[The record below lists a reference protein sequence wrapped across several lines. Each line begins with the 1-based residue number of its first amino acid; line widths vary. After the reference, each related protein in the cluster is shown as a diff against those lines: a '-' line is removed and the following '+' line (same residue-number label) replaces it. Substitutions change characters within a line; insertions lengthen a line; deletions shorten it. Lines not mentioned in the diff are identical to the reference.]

1 MNAKE
6 LFNAIKTSY
15 GSGIFG
21 DGLEV
26 DTYIGTEG
34 VFPILAIIPIPE
46 AEEVSFSSDRFNV
59 FDTMD
64 VYCLQNMPELDFKAS
79 TIFDPAKAGEVKLL
93 KSFYPYMKNI
103 TILESLTAFQKFDD
117 GVISSGYRIKIKN
130 SPFCP

>member
-6 LFNAIKTSY
+6 LFNSIKTSY

-21 DGLEV
+21 SGEEV
-26 DTYIGTEG
+26 DMYVGTEG
-34 VFPILAIIPIPE
+34 IFPILAIIPIPE
-46 AEEVSFSSDRFNV
+46 AEEVSFVSDRFNV

-64 VYCLQNMPELDFKAS
+64 VYCLQNAAELDNLTS
-79 TIFDPAKAGEVKLL
+79 IVFDVAKTGEIKLL

-103 TILESLTAFQKFDD
+103 NIVESLTSFQRFDD
-117 GVISSGYRIKIKN
+117 GVVSSGYRIKIKN

>member
-21 DGLEV
+21 NGEEIDA
-26 DTYIGTEG
+26 YIGTEG
-34 VFPILAIIPIPE
+34 VFPILAVIPIPE
-46 AEEVSFSSDRFNV
+46 AEEVSFVADRFNV

-64 VYCLQNMPELDFKAS
+64 VYCLQNATELDVLTSAV
-79 TIFDPAKAGEVKLL
+79 FDPAKAGEVKLL
-93 KSFYPYMKNI
+93 KSLYPYMKDI
-103 TILESLTAFQKFDD
+103 TILESLTAFQKFND

>member
-6 LFNAIKTSY
+6 LFNSIKTSY

-21 DGLEV
+21 SGEEV

-34 VFPILAIIPIPE
+34 IFPILAIIPIPE
-46 AEEVSFSSDRFNV
+46 AEEVSFISDRFNV

-64 VYCLQNMPELDFKAS
+64 VYCLQNAAELDS
-79 TIFDPAKAGEVKLL
+79 LTSVVFDPAKAGEVKLL
-93 KSFYPYMKNI
+93 KSFYPYMKEI
-103 TILESLTAFQKFDD
+103 TIVESLTTFQKFDD

>member
-21 DGLEV
+21 DGEEIN
-26 DTYIGTEG
+26 TYIGTEG
-34 VFPILAIIPIPE
+34 IFPILAIMPIPE
-46 AEEVSFSSDRFNV
+46 AEDVSFTADRFNV

-64 VYCLQNMPELDFKAS
+64 VYCLQNAAELDS
-79 TIFDPAKAGEVKLL
+79 LTSVVFDPAKAGEVKLL
-93 KSFYPYMKNI
+93 KSFYPYMKEI
-103 TILESLTAFQKFDD
+103 TIVESLTTFQNSDD